1 MNNWTFLSNV
11 PSFCFVQLDVEEAKE
26 VENDHPQWN
35 FGDDEVENDL
45 QNDDNQFATESD
57 SDTN

>member
-1 MNNWTFLSNV
+1 ME
-11 PSFCFVQLDVEEAKE
+11 DAKE
-26 VENDHPQWN
+26 VENNHPQWN
-35 FGDDEVENDL
+35 FGDDEGENDL